1 VHFRCVD
8 KKVKT
13 WNQLKSIYLSIKIY
27 ITKTNIT
34 NGNLINQKWSELVLQ
49 VRSVLKKFPTL
60 QLTQGRKVFEIRPMI
75 EWDKGKALEFLLESL
90 GEYSSC
96 CYFLFL
102 FL

>member
-1 VHFRCVD
+1 LEKTKSTPGAKVENHKFCASVHFRCVD
-8 KKVKT
+8 EKVKT

-60 QLTQGRKVFEIRPMI
+60 QLTQGRKV
-75 EWDKGKALEFLLESL
+75 WL
-90 GEYSSC
+90 
-96 CYFLFL
+96 
-102 FL
+102 